1 MSRFRVTPGMFAC
14 IALLQLIAAVVLLSS
29 HETPRAASVVAPAA
43 AQSAPVVSAQ
53 ITSSPLSPG
62 FEFAGSVGDRSAGD

>member
-43 AQSAPVVSAQ
+43 AQSAPVVSAE
-53 ITSSPLSPG
+53 TTSPLFPG
-62 FEFAGSVGDRSAGD
+62 FEFGGSVGDRSAGD